1 MNGYYSRKYVIFIR
15 SVRAFSSVS
24 GCKTHTD
31 RTQIFYLTCQIKQ
44 WVQICQFVIEISF
57 LARRGAGGGGGA
69 AGSVSP
75 NTSYIN
81 QSLYSSAALWLLII

>member
-57 LARRGAGGGGGA
+57 LARRGGGGEGGQLDRFLQMLA
-69 AGSVSP
+69 
-75 NTSYIN
+75 T
-81 QSLYSSAALWLLII
+81 

>member
-44 WVQICQFVIEISF
+44 WAQICQFVIEISF
-57 LARRGAGGGGGA
+57 LARRGA

-75 NTSYIN
+75 NASYIN
-81 QSLYSSAALWLLII
+81 QSLYSSTVLWLLII

>member
-1 MNGYYSRKYVIFIR
+1 MNGYYSRKYVIFIH

-57 LARRGAGGGGGA
+57 LAGRGGEGGA
-69 AGSVSP
+69 AGSVSR
-75 NTSYIN
+75 NASYIN

>member
-57 LARRGAGGGGGA
+57 LARRGAGGRGGG
-69 AGSVSP
+69 
-75 NTSYIN
+75 
-81 QSLYSSAALWLLII
+81 QLDRFLLMLAT

>member
-57 LARRGAGGGGGA
+57 LARRGGGA

-75 NTSYIN
+75 NASSIN

>member
-57 LARRGAGGGGGA
+57 LARRGRGGGGGA

-75 NTSYIN
+75 NASYIN